1 MFQCE
6 CLSALYLK
14 PLRCFAL
21 SGNPHGVSV
30 EMVSASLAL
39 LPEHPLWVGQ
49 PLSPEKKP
57 TALKIMCP
65 YQVRCI
71 DPARKDGQLA
81 SLSKQ
86 NASLDILCTKA
97 ALLEFHPD
105 EGVMVVGKDGLM
117 GVLRANMELQST
129 THCFEQGS
137 CPCRDHTAV
146 GSASLSTISIT

>member
-1 MFQCE
+1 MCQCK

-30 EMVSASLAL
+30 EMVSASLAP

-49 PLSPEKKP
+49 PLNLEKKP
-57 TALKIMCP
+57 RASKIMCP
-65 YQVRCI
+65 DQVRCI

-81 SLSKQ
+81 SLH
-86 NASLDILCTKA
+86 ASLDMLCTKG
-97 ALLEFHPD
+97 ALLEFHPK
-105 EGVMVVGKDGLM
+105 EGVTVVGKDGLM
-117 GVLRANMELQST
+117 GVLRANTELQST
-129 THCFEQGS
+129 THCFKQGS
-137 CPCRDHTAV
+137 CPCRDHTAA